1 MPKNFQ
7 PYFVTKTE
15 RQEFQNIENKTF
27 LKFYIMQ
34 EIRKMLD
41 EMPDKEAA
49 ANRKKDRKEM
59 SSIMNKHH
67 ELMSMFYN
75 VK

>member
-1 MPKNFQ
+1 
-7 PYFVTKTE
+7 
-15 RQEFQNIENKTF
+15 
-27 LKFYIMQ
+27 
-34 EIRKMLD
+34 MLD

-49 ANRKKDRKEM
+49 ANRKKDRKEI

-75 VK
+75 MK

>member
-49 ANRKKDRKEM
+49 ANRKKDMKG
-59 SSIMNKHH
+59 NVKHH
-67 ELMSMFYN
+67 ELMSLFYN